1 MATTAVNKN
10 KVSVLAKDL
19 GMTSK
24 EIVSIMKEY
33 VDTVKG
39 PSQVLDERE
48 LSILFEYMTQKNPVD
63 IATIFADTY
72 QEKKEEKPA
81 PQKEGISDGCTFIMR
96 SGQRF
101 VKSALRMLKKPAST
115 IRSISFSSSSRRIAA
130 SKASCEPHSFFST
143 VAVFTPAFSAR
154 VRA

>member
-1 MATTAVNKN
+1 MATAAVNKN

-48 LSILFEYMTQKNPVD
+48 LSI
-63 IATIFADTY
+63 
-72 QEKKEEKPA
+72 
-81 PQKEGISDGCTFIMR
+81 
-96 SGQRF
+96 
-101 VKSALRMLKKPAST
+101 
-115 IRSISFSSSSRRIAA
+115 
-130 SKASCEPHSFFST
+130 
-143 VAVFTPAFSAR
+143 
-154 VRA
+154 

>member
-48 LSILFEYMTQKNPVD
+48 LSILFEYLTQKNPVD
-63 IATIFADTY
+63 IASIFADT
-72 QEKKEEKPA
+72 
-81 PQKEGISDGCTFIMR
+81 
-96 SGQRF
+96 
-101 VKSALRMLKKPAST
+101 
-115 IRSISFSSSSRRIAA
+115 
-130 SKASCEPHSFFST
+130 
-143 VAVFTPAFSAR
+143 
-154 VRA
+154 